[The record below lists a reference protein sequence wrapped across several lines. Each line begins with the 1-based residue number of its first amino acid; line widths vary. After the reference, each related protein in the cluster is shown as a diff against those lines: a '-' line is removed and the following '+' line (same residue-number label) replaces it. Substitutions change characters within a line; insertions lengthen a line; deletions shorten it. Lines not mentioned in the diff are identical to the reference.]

1 MSFLRY
7 SMWKISRPWNP
18 SQGSLVTQGH
28 RNRHGSIIR
37 LHIDVPQ
44 QPWAYLVPSP
54 RKNGDFS
61 PKSQIF
67 PTHPRVF
74 YAPAEG
80 IYYLVTALG
89 VKKLEWRGYRAEKD
103 VWQYLQPSGYNP
115 PTWQTDRRTDTGRQQ
130 RPRLRIRIASRGK
143 NRSTFAK
150 VMGRSQVSCFFY
162 LRGVFRSNFRCSKYF
177 RLFLVCQLHCIVWI
191 EINKVDNSR

>member
-7 SMWKISRPWNP
+7 SMWKNSRPWNP

-28 RNRHGSIIR
+28 RNRHGSIIW

-54 RKNGDFS
+54 RKTAISVENRKF
-61 PKSQIF
+61 F
-67 PTHPRVF
+67 PPTPCILRPRWR
-74 YAPAEG
+74 
-80 IYYLVTALG
+80 YLVPALG
-89 VKKLEWRGYRAEKD
+89 VKKLQWWGYRAEKD

-150 VMGRSQVSCFFY
+150 VMGRSQVSCFF
-162 LRGVFRSNFRCSKYF
+162 LLTGCISKQF
-177 RLFLVCQLHCIVWI
+177 PL
-191 EINKVDNSR
+191 